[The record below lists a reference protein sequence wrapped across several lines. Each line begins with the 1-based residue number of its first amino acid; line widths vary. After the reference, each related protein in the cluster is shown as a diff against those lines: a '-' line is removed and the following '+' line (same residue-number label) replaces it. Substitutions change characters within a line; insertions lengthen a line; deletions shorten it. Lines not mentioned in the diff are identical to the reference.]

1 MPAVDFKT
9 TWLTKDGRVVDSL
22 RITGFVA
29 ELALSKSK
37 KTWPGLAALRPQH
50 LPEQVT
56 LYLDGKG
63 NTEVK
68 VYEENRILAIEVAKA
83 VRAQLHNHGFEVQDA
98 RVGKHDIIVEL
109 VVDASG
115 KVPACSHSS
124 SVISVEMKLRRIWSE
139 SGREKIRGILRKEC
153 ESECDWWQAAASKFC
168 GRMIILV
175 EFGSSGVGF
184 VTRAELKLVGE
195 DAEFKGIWGWRGSR
209 SSAASSLAPPVD
221 SVSHS
226 RLAPSLGRATSRA
239 GLSAWAKTKA
249 ILVRDEQF
257 RKVDGKLVASVP
269 RMYKASNKDAKHA
282 GEKVAAGKRRHGWT
296 DAQVFKAPRT
306 NDKKGGSPEWV
317 AVESVL
323 RKLFDEAC

>member
-1 MPAVDFKT
+1 MPALDFKK

-175 EFGSSGVGF
+175 EFGSSGVG
-184 VTRAELKLVGE
+184 L
-195 DAEFKGIWGWRGSR
+195 
-209 SSAASSLAPPVD
+209 SL
-221 SVSHS
+221 
-226 RLAPSLGRATSRA
+226 
-239 GLSAWAKTKA
+239 
-249 ILVRDEQF
+249 EQ
-257 RKVDGKLVASVP
+257 
-269 RMYKASNKDAKHA
+269 N
-282 GEKVAAGKRRHGWT
+282 
-296 DAQVFKAPRT
+296 
-306 NDKKGGSPEWV
+306 
-317 AVESVL
+317 
-323 RKLFDEAC
+323 